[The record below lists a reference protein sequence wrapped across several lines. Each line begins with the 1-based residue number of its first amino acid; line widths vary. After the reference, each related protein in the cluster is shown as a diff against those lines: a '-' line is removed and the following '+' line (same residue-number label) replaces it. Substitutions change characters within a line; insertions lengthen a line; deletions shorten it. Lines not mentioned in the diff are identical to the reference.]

1 MEPGELGEIAASVAQ
16 DKCRPVGFWAIS
28 ICAGHYLH
36 YLLFDNPR
44 LHLSRASQSRPDT
57 IQGIVENRAIGYD
70 DGRPHSALRGLS
82 AREYVEN
89 TPKTLT
95 AVGLQD
101 GVRSGRH
108 NGGVG
113 RH

>member
-1 MEPGELGEIAASVAQ
+1 MPGDSMTDCGLPTLATSVTSL
-16 DKCRPVGFWAIS
+16 PGNITS
-28 ICAGHYLH
+28 Y
-36 YLLFDNPR
+36 
-44 LHLSRASQSRPDT
+44 RAT